1 MVLRVGTQIH
11 LDMDYEKKI
20 KEFSTRME
28 EMYSDFKAEGMV
40 EEANGIA
47 AVITLYN
54 VFFEV

>member
-1 MVLRVGTQIH
+1 
-11 LDMDYEKKI
+11 MDYEKKI
-20 KEFSTRME
+20 KEFSTRIE

-47 AVITLYN
+47 AVLTLYN